1 MRKILLGVAVAALAG
16 AMAVPASSAPG
27 DIAVYELNEPTGAT
41 VMRDTSGNGLDGKIG
56 NEITTGVTFAGATGY
71 RFPRLQPDTPPAH
84 PEHNALVPHSETLN
98 PGTGDY
104 SVEVRYRTT
113 HSFGNLMQKG
123 QSATKGGYW
132 KIQLPQ
138 GQPSCL
144 FRDAQGVTNATRS
157 AVRIDDGAWHVVQ
170 CKHTAGPNGM
180 VELIVDGVRVNQNRG
195 AIGSIGNTQP
205 LSLGG
210 KNDCDQIT
218 TTCDYFGGEVDWVKI
233 TRPGASTDAPPAAAF
248 TSSCTDLT
256 CDLDAT
262 ASSDREGA
270 LTYDWSFGDGSSGT
284 GQRVSHTYA
293 QPGTYTVGLTVTDGA
308 GQTDRTT
315 RTVTVPT
322 ATSGPVFRG
331 ARGVAA
337 NVVSPGVA
345 TPTGVQ
351 AGDTMLMFL
360 SVNRQTTAT
369 PPAGWTLVGS
379 QDDTGGEPMTRIW
392 SKTATGTESGKTVG
406 VALGVSAKVDL
417 TMAVYSGVDT
427 AAPVARS
434 AAAAETVFRAA
445 HTTPAVAPVAADELL
460 LSYWTDKTSGSTD
473 WAPPAG
479 QAQRSEV
486 IGTGTGRVNALLT
499 EGGSGS
505 SGGLTA
511 TSGAGSGKAVMW
523 SLVLNG
529 S

>member
-1 MRKILLGVAVAALAG
+1 MRKILLGVTVTALAG
-16 AMAVPASSAPG
+16 AMAVPASAAPG
-27 DIAVYELNEPTGAT
+27 DVAVYELNEPTGAT
-41 VMRDTSGNGLDGKIG
+41 VMRDTSGNGLDGAIG
-56 NEITTGVTFAGATGY
+56 NEVTTGVTFAGATGY
-71 RFPRLQPDTPPAH
+71 RFPRLTPNAPPAQ
-84 PEHNALVPHSETLN
+84 PEHNVLVPHSEKLN

-113 HSFGNLMQKG
+113 NSFGNLMQKG

-138 GQPSCL
+138 GEPSCL
-144 FRDAQGVTNATRS
+144 FRDAQGVTNAARS
-157 AVRIDDGAWHVVQ
+157 AVRIDDGAWHVIQ
-170 CKHTAGPNGM
+170 CKHTAGANGM

-210 KNDCDQIT
+210 KNDCDQIN
-218 TTCDYFGGEVDWVKI
+218 TTCDYFGGDVDWVKI
-233 TRPGASTDAPPAAAF
+233 TQPGATTDAPPTAAF
-248 TSSCTDLT
+248 TPSCTDLT
-256 CDLDAT
+256 CDFDAA

-270 LTYDWSFGDGSSGT
+270 LTYDWTFGDASSGT
-284 GQRVSHTYA
+284 GQRVSHTYRQA
-293 QPGTYTVGLTVTDGA
+293 GTYTVGLTVTDSA

-315 RTVTVPT
+315 RTVTVPAVT
-322 ATSGPVFRG
+322 TGPVFRG
-331 ARGVAA
+331 ARSTAA
-337 NVVSPGVA
+337 NVLSPGVV
-345 TPTGVQ
+345 TPTEVQ

-360 SVNRQTTAT
+360 SVNRQTTAN
-369 PPAGWTLVGS
+369 PPAGWTLVGQ

-392 SKTATGTESGKTVG
+392 SKTATGTESGKTVR

-434 AAAAETVFRAA
+434 ASAAETVFRAT
-445 HTTPAVAPVAADELL
+445 HTTPGVAAVAADELL
-460 LSYWTDKTSGSTD
+460 LSWWTDKTSASTD

-479 QAQRSEV
+479 QAQRAEV

-499 EGGSGS
+499 EADSGT
-505 SGGLTA
+505 GGLTA